1 MNKYKKIFGIGF
13 QNALEYRIDF
23 IIGLFSMFFP
33 IFIQIN
39 MWIAIFMNSD
49 KEVIYN
55 YTLPQMICYVILA
68 GLISKVMTTNV
79 EYEIMAD
86 IKDGGLN
93 KFIVRPI
100 NYLLYRIVENLG
112 SKCAQFFIVYIFI
125 TIAIVSSAAIFSM
138 KFSIQM
144 FLLFF
149 AVIFFSVIL
158 KLVMAVL
165 ISSLSFWLGETWA
178 AFMMLDVIINV
189 MSGGMFPLDIFG
201 ENFVNEIR
209 NRAGLPALNPS
220 VVSNQVE
227 FRNAIIRERRVEF
240 AFEGLRWHDL
250 LRWNI
255 TKDVMNK
262 HFQHQDE
269 GGGRYSMDGDYRKI
283 LAIPFDEI
291 SRYNDEN
298 VMWQNPGY

>member
-149 AVIFFSVIL
+149 AVIFFSVML

-201 ENFVNEIR
+201 ENFVNVVQY
-209 NRAGLPALNPS
+209 LPFQYTIYFPIQILTR
-220 VVSNQVE
+220 QVE
-227 FRNAIIRERRVEF
+227 IKDIMI
-240 AFEGLRWHDL
+240 GLLVQAVWIL
-250 LRWNI
+250 IFVVFNKLIWNRGMKVYI
-255 TKDVMNK
+255 SA
-262 HFQHQDE
+262 
-269 GGGRYSMDGDYRKI
+269 GG
-283 LAIPFDEI
+283 
-291 SRYNDEN
+291 
-298 VMWQNPGY
+298 